1 MPREIKKQRG
11 IFERPKRSGIWWI
24 CYAGIDGRLHRE
36 KVGMRQAAIN
46 VYQLR
51 KTQIRLGKFAPQD
64 IKSKHKAV
72 SLAEIIDDYIKASEA
87 IKRKSL
93 DDIRQRASW
102 WKQHFGSR
110 AANTVVKND
119 IEDARLSLAKN
130 RFPSNGQKLKKGGR
144 STATVNRYLATLK
157 AAYML
162 AIENEKIASN
172 PFRKVKLQ
180 KENNRRVRYLTD
192 QEEETLFAALPTEH
206 HPLVLIA
213 LHTGMRKTE
222 QLCLEWQDVN
232 FGQRVITVRDSK
244 AGKARHIPMNQVVL
258 DTLQHLPR
266 MISNAYV
273 FYGALEGE
281 RLKDLPKAWEECLGK
296 AGIADFRWHDL
307 RHTFAS
313 RLVMCGIDL
322 YTVKELLGH
331 QSIEMTQRYAHLAPG
346 HLHKAV
352 EVLSRGKT
360 QLAPEVAP
368 RRKAGIGRAR
378 KLLKGMVGLE
388 GVEPPT
394 NGLGNR
400 CSILLSYRPQR
411 TYAIRK
417 LDGAGSGVVL
427 PLQNQA

>member
-1 MPREIKKQRG
+1 
-11 IFERPKRSGIWWI
+11 
-24 CYAGIDGRLHRE
+24 
-36 KVGMRQAAIN
+36 MRQAAIN

-51 KTQIRLGKFAPQD
+51 KTQIRLGKFAPED
-64 IKSKHKAV
+64 IKSKHKSV
-72 SLAEIIDDYIKASEA
+72 NLAEIIDDYIKASQA
-87 IKRKSL
+87 MKRKSL

-110 AANTVVKND
+110 AANTLVKND
-119 IEDARLSLAKN
+119 IEDARLSLAKS
-130 RFPSNGQKLKKGGR
+130 RFPSNGQKLKEGGR

-180 KENNRRVRYLTD
+180 KENNRRVRYLT
-192 QEEETLFAALPTEH
+192 EEEQEKLFAALPADH

-222 QLCLEWQDVN
+222 QLCLKWQDVN

-244 AGKARHIPMNQVVL
+244 AGKARHIPMNQVVF
-258 DTLQHLPR
+258 DTLEHLPR
-266 MISNAYV
+266 RISNAYV

-281 RLKDLPKAWEECLGK
+281 RLKDLPKGWQECLEK
-296 AGIADFRWHDL
+296 SGISDFHWHDL

-313 RLVMCGIDL
+313 RLVMRGIDL

-368 RRKAGIGRAR
+368 RRKAGIGRTR

-400 CSILLSYRPQR
+400 CSILLSYRP
-411 TYAIRK
+411 T
-417 LDGAGSGVVL
+417 
-427 PLQNQA
+427 